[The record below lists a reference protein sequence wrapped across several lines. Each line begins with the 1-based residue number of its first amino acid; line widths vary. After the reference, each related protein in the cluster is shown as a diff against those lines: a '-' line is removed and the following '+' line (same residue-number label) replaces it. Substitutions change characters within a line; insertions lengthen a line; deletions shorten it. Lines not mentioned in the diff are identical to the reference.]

1 MSGLSSRAVLSS
13 AAQTL
18 IIYLYL
24 LDSDHV
30 NQLVIATYTVSTFL
44 EMWKVV
50 KVLAIM
56 SAANAR
62 RKATTQKKAPK
73 QRPPTPPALED
84 EQPVVL
90 ADVGGSAVEQEQQQ
104 PPPRRPDSRA
114 DGDENNSASSSSAAE
129 SNLMSVRR
137 RRRRDASNARR
148 IELATDRFDQA
159 ATHVLYVG
167 LAPLIGGWALY
178 ALIHYPHTSW
188 YSWVVSSLADAIYLF
203 GFIAMTPQLFINYKL
218 KSVAHMPWRVMT
230 YKFFNTF
237 VDDAFAILV
246 SMPMHHKI
254 ACLRDDAVFVVFL
267 IQRYLYPVDKRR
279 ANEYGIAYEAEDEL
293 GSAHEHQD

>member
-73 QRPPTPPALED
+73 RQPTPPALED

-90 ADVGGSAVEQEQQQ
+90 ADVGGSAVEPE
-104 PPPRRPDSRA
+104 PRLCHPI
-114 DGDENNSASSSSAAE
+114 SSVPSQGPSFGG
-129 SNLMSVRR
+129 
-137 RRRRDASNARR
+137 R
-148 IELATDRFDQA
+148 IKTR
-159 ATHVLYVG
+159 T
-167 LAPLIGGWALY
+167 
-178 ALIHYPHTSW
+178 T
-188 YSWVVSSLADAIYLF
+188 
-203 GFIAMTPQLFINYKL
+203 
-218 KSVAHMPWRVMT
+218 
-230 YKFFNTF
+230 
-237 VDDAFAILV
+237 
-246 SMPMHHKI
+246 
-254 ACLRDDAVFVVFL
+254 
-267 IQRYLYPVDKRR
+267 
-279 ANEYGIAYEAEDEL
+279 
-293 GSAHEHQD
+293 

>member
-1 MSGLSSRAVLSS
+1 
-13 AAQTL
+13 
-18 IIYLYL
+18 
-24 LDSDHV
+24 
-30 NQLVIATYTVSTFL
+30 
-44 EMWKVV
+44 
-50 KVLAIM
+50 
-56 SAANAR
+56 
-62 RKATTQKKAPK
+62 
-73 QRPPTPPALED
+73 
-84 EQPVVL
+84 
-90 ADVGGSAVEQEQQQ
+90 
-104 PPPRRPDSRA
+104 
-114 DGDENNSASSSSAAE
+114 
-129 SNLMSVRR
+129 MSVRR
-137 RRRRDASNARR
+137 SRRRDASNARR

-279 ANEYGIAYEAEDEL
+279 ANEYGIAYEAEDQL